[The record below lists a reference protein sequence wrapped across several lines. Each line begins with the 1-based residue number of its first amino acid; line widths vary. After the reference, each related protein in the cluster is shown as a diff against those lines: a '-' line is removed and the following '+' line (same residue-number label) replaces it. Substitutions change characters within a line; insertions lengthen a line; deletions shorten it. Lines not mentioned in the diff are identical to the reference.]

1 MHYTTQGNI
10 STVGH
15 NHNDFNQLNQLTRV
29 TTPKKQIVYT
39 YYANG
44 LQASESNATITFYR
58 YFMQHKQLINTT
70 TNQAPQIAYYLFGQ
84 NPVAIHHDNNS
95 EILFTNR
102 QNSIIGEVLPNKVA
116 IQQYTPY
123 GKPYFSL
130 KQDPFQYDTYF
141 FDHFT
146 GYDDLSARDYV
157 PLLRSFLS
165 RDTVDISNRYFYSL
179 GNPFNG
185 YDPYGHKWDVKR
197 TLFLITGIALNLVSG
212 IGTWALSGDIA
223 KSAQSTGDI
232 AISDEAM
239 QKNESNWCATKKF
252 GIKITRRYAKG
263 LMKFSPSAIANPM
276 LQYALAPPHHGKH
289 DPSMGQ
295 LFVSS
300 IIGGL
305 IGNLFYTAFSD
316 FNGLDTPRSIAKG
329 FLRGAIA
336 EGTRAFSTTFTLHA
350 MMHSAIPLSTLP
362 SIEFDTVLGGILG
375 MTSGWNQYQINQQ
388 SDQTRLR
395 QWQTFNVLRS
405 FTLNIGMFYPETQIK
420 RHLQQLV

>member
-70 TNQAPQIAYYLFGQ
+70 TNQSSQIAYYLFGQ

-123 GKPYFSL
+123 GKPYFLL

-141 FDHFT
+141 FDHLT
-146 GYDDLSARDYV
+146 GYDDLSARDYA

-165 RDTVDISNRYFYSL
+165 RDTADISNHYFYSL

-185 YDPYGHKWDVKR
+185 YDPTGHKWDIKR
-197 TLFLITGIALNLVSG
+197 TVFLITGIALNLFSG

-223 KSAQSTGDI
+223 KSAQSTEDI
-232 AISDEAM
+232 AISDKTIQE
-239 QKNESNWCATKKF
+239 KESYWYTTKKF
-252 GIKITRRYAKG
+252 GTKITRRYAKG
-263 LMKFSPSAIANPM
+263 LLKFAPSAIANPM
-276 LQYALAPPHHGKH
+276 LQYTLAPPHRGEHS
-289 DPSMGQ
+289 PSMGQ

-305 IGNLFYTAFSD
+305 VGNFFYSALSD
-316 FNGLDTPRSIAKG
+316 FNDLDLSRSTAKG
-329 FLRGAIA
+329 FLRGAVA

-350 MMHSAIPLSTLP
+350 MMHSTLPLSALP

-375 MTSGWNQYQINQQ
+375 MTSGWNQYQMNQQ
-388 SDQTRLR
+388 TNPLRLMK
-395 QWQTFNVLRS
+395 WQTVNVLRS
-405 FTLNIGMFYPETQIK
+405 FTLNTGMFYPETQIK
-420 RHLQQLV
+420 QRLQQLV